1 MNSSY
6 VPISNL
12 FTPDNRPDDVV
23 SQFDEIA
30 PPPNL
35 IALDRFTEDG
45 APSQLTKFSDPDFFF
60 REWAKAEEARNAR
73 EQEMKKMRKRKRKK
87 QKETERLQT
96 EYNFIQ

>member
-1 MNSSY
+1 MA
-6 VPISNL
+6 
-12 FTPDNRPDDVV
+12 

-45 APSQLTKFSDPDFFF
+45 MPSQLTKFSDPDFFF

-73 EQEMKKMRKRKRKK
+73 EQEMKKMRKRKRKERKMNEKARQAK
-87 QKETERLQT
+87 QECR
-96 EYNFIQ
+96 